1 MVLRVFN
8 SLYLWRGKRLS
19 FKTCLNIWD
28 WQLYHFRC
36 LMVWS
41 LVVPFSY
48 LKKRFQFYNSH
59 SQRSAHTPASLVS
72 VFSFQYIP
80 TWFHFRTVNLWC
92 HLHSLSNL
100 TSVPSRMTSSRSP
113 CSKERRRTKIKTR
126 RGRLW
131 RWKKGKCVERST
143 RLLFGGVGVSILVLL
158 YCCHSG
164 ALKSSQKKKKSL
176 VIDRNTTKMTYVII
190 VL

>member
-143 RLLFGGVGVSILVLL
+143 AYCLGELGFPFWFCYIAAIVGLLSHL
-158 YCCHSG
+158 
-164 ALKSSQKKKKSL
+164 KKKKISS
-176 VIDRNTTKMTYVII
+176 DR
-190 VL
+190 